1 MFLQVKLDLAFVL
14 GNQMG
19 EFCHPLIRSNHGEIV
34 QSNLAG
40 NKSNA
45 AGNPAPRVPVSDPKK
60 SHINYSSIR
69 LAILGF

>member
-1 MFLQVKLDLAFVL
+1 MLLQVKLDLAFVL

-19 EFCHPLIRSNHGEIV
+19 KFFQPLIRSSHGETV

-45 AGNPAPRVPVSDPKK
+45 AGSPAPRVPVSDPQKP
-60 SHINYSSIR
+60 HINYSSIR
-69 LAILGF
+69 PAILGF